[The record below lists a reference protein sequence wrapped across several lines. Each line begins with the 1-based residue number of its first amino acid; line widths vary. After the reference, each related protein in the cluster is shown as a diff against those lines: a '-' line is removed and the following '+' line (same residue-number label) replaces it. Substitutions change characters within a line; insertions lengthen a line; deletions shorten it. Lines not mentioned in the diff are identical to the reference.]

1 MQACPFCETTYN
13 DQTTFCQKCG
23 YSFILPLPPPLFS
36 HKKFYL
42 TLSLSS
48 ILLGILSC
56 IFTFFPAL
64 YFESL
69 FLVLISLGLAGATL
83 ERARGKA
90 DAFLIKI
97 LSLIGLVCGV
107 LGYIF
112 FMFIHSNV
120 PGIGYSM

>member
-1 MQACPFCETTYN
+1 MQTCPYCNTTLSERNTFCEV
-13 DQTTFCQKCG
+13 CG
-23 YSFILPLPPPLFS
+23 YSFVLPLPPPFFPR
-36 HKKFYL
+36 KKFYY

-56 IFTFFPAL
+56 IFTYFPAL
-64 YFESL
+64 YMSSIP
-69 FLVLISLGLAGATL
+69 LIIGTIALGGVTL
-83 ERARGKA
+83 ERAQGKS
-90 DAFLIKI
+90 DALLIKI
-97 LSLIGLVCGV
+97 LAIVGLVFGV